1 MHGTESLKCGTESL
15 NGTERPGQMGRDRT
29 SQYQVKTEEC
39 DSLSMNF
46 KQTTADLVTF
56 SRDIVDADAI
66 EQVRSLK
73 LVVSTM
79 D

>member
-1 MHGTESLKCGTESL
+1 MDELK
-15 NGTERPGQMGRDRT
+15 
-29 SQYQVKTEEC
+29 SQVEVKTEEC

>member
-1 MHGTESLKCGTESL
+1 MDELK
-15 NGTERPGQMGRDRT
+15 
-29 SQYQVKTEEC
+29 SQVEVKTEEC

-46 KQTTADLVTF
+46 KKTTADLVTF